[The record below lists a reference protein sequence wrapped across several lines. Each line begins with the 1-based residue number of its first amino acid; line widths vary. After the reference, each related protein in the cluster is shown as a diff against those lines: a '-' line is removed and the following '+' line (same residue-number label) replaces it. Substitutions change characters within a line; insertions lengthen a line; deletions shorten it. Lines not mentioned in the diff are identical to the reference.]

1 MKMGPISPVPWD
13 MVVIMTITIAGFGFS
28 VQRVMHPER
37 VALSVSMTQ
46 GKGSGGGAT
55 GPSIPSQTL
64 DVGCLE
70 DKMSRDRVSSQD
82 GAIRLKGVLCHLDR
96 RHMRGFDGMTVK
108 NLTTGYEGTIFF
120 KGYGNAFVTDFL
132 ALASGRNL
140 IQVEWRESPTT
151 RSRVYTAEVF
161 EK

>member
-1 MKMGPISPVPWD
+1 MKMGPSSPMPWD
-13 MVVIMTITIAGFGFS
+13 MVVIATITLATFGFS
-28 VQRVMHPER
+28 VQRIMHPER
-37 VALSVSMTQ
+37 NALSVSMTD
-46 GKGSGGGAT
+46 GKGAAGASS
-55 GPSIPSQTL
+55 PNVPSQTL

-70 DKMSRDRVSSQD
+70 EKPDRDRVNSQD

-96 RHMRGFDGMTVK
+96 RKMRGFDGMTVK

-120 KGYGNAFVTDFL
+120 KGYGNAFVTDYL

-140 IQVEWRESPTT
+140 IQIEWRESPTIRPRT
-151 RSRVYTAEVF
+151 YTAEVF

>member
-1 MKMGPISPVPWD
+1 MKLGPIGPVPWD
-13 MVVIMTITIAGFGFS
+13 MVVIMTITVAGFGFS
-28 VQRVMHPER
+28 LDRVMHPER
-37 VALSVSMTQ
+37 VALSVSTTE
-46 GKGSGGGAT
+46 GKGVAGAAT
-55 GPSIPSQTL
+55 PSVPTQTL
-64 DVGCLE
+64 DIGCLE
-70 DKMSRDRVSSQD
+70 DKLNRDRVSAQD

-120 KGYGNAFVTDFL
+120 KGYGNTFVTDYL
-132 ALASGRNL
+132 ALASGKNV

-151 RSRVYTAEVF
+151 RPRTYTAEIF